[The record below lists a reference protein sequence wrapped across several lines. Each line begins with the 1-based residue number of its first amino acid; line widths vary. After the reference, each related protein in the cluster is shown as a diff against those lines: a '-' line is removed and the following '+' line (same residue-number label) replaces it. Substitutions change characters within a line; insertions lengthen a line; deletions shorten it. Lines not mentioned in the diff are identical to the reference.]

1 MDIPTPAITGQNG
14 FWWSNSVDG
23 YSISPHL
30 KYCKV
35 FSPRPNFI
43 IRNMVTAFCH
53 SRILSSAFFHPP
65 FIIHILSSAF
75 YHPHFTIRILP
86 SAFYHPHFTIR
97 ILSSTIRHPPSG
109 IRRHLVP
116 TLQRSIILRGTFR
129 PISQLWDNAHTLN
142 LGNWLLYLSSIISQL
157 LDVSHWIVF
166 DFILYCV
173 TMNTL

>member
-1 MDIPTPAITGQNG
+1 MDIRTPAITGQNG

-23 YSISPHL
+23 YSISPYL
-30 KYCKV
+30 KYCKL

-43 IRNMVTAFCH
+43 IRNMVPHFV
-53 SRILSSAFFHPP
+53 IL
-65 FIIHILSSAF
+65 AF
-75 YHPHFTIRILP
+75 YHPHFSIRLLSSTFCHPHFIIRILP
-86 SAFYHPHFTIR
+86 SVFCHPHFVIR